1 MKKLQLLL
9 LEHVNHSHSL
19 EDTKDSGSAP
29 VNIFKKQGKFNIK
42 LQLLLL
48 EHVNHSHS
56 LEDTKD
62 SGSAPMNIFKKQG
75 KFNIK
80 NVTSVFEILLRNSLI
95 KGE

>member
-9 LEHVNHSHSL
+9 LEHVNLAHSL
-19 EDTKDSGSAP
+19 EDTKDSGSSP
-29 VNIFKKQGKFNIK
+29 V
-42 LQLLLL
+42 
-48 EHVNHSHS
+48 
-56 LEDTKD
+56 
-62 SGSAPMNIFKKQG
+62 NIFKKQG